1 MGKTI
6 MKKPGIDISALA
18 PLLLLFF
25 SIVFLLPF
33 LYALYTSFVSQEYA
47 NKIAPLSG
55 FVLDNYRAVFGL
67 RVGRWLFNSLL
78 VTLSILAG
86 NMAVNTMAA
95 YALAKIRFPGRKIIF
110 FIIIAMM
117 MIPYQT
123 VIIPLYVMM
132 VNLGW
137 LNTLLCLIVPFLFQG
152 FYVFLMR
159 QFFLTMPD
167 ELIEAATIDGLSI
180 AGTFFKI
187 ILPNSRT
194 ALAMQAI
201 FSFTGTW
208 NFLTWAATFI
218 NDDRYYILPLGLNT
232 LKNRYYAIPGYTMAG
247 VVVMTIPVM
256 LVFLLLQK
264 YFVQGIVTSGIKL

>member
-1 MGKTI
+1 MKQLGK
-6 MKKPGIDISALA
+6 KSFRGIPNLA
-18 PLLLLFF
+18 PLLLLLFAV
-25 SIVFLLPF
+25 IFLLPF

-47 NKIAPLSG
+47 NKIAPPSG
-55 FVLDNYRAVFGL
+55 FTMDNYRAVFAL
-67 RVGRWLFNSLL
+67 RIGRWLFNSLF
-78 VTLSILAG
+78 VTLSILVG
-86 NMAVNTMAA
+86 NMIVNTMAA
-95 YALAKIRFPGRKIIF
+95 YALAKIKFPGRTIIF

-132 VNLGW
+132 VKLGW
-137 LNTLLCLIVPFLFQG
+137 LNTLLCLTVPFLFQG
-152 FYVFLMR
+152 FLVFLMR

-167 ELIEAATIDGLSI
+167 ELIEAARIDGLSSG
-180 AGTFFKI
+180 GTFFRI
-187 ILPNSRT
+187 IIPNSKT

-218 NDDRYYILPLGLNT
+218 NDDRFYILPLGLNT

-256 LVFLLLQK
+256 LLFVFLQK
-264 YFVQGIVTSGIKL
+264 YFVQGIVTSGIKA